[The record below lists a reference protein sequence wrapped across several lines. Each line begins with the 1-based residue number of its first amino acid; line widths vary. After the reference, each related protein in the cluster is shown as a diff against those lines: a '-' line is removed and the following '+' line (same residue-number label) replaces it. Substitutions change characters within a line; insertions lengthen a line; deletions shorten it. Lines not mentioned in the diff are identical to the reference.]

1 MPDINNK
8 IVKDINY
15 LGKDFNSLRENLIEF
30 AKTYYPN
37 TVNDFN
43 ESSPGMMFLETS
55 AYVGDLLSYYIDN
68 QFKESMLPYAQEK
81 RNVTAM
87 AQALGYVPRQTTA
100 ASVNIDVFQT
110 VPAIGAGN
118 TNRPDF
124 RYALAVDSGA
134 TVIAENGSVFRN
146 KQPID
151 FSYSGSNDL
160 TDTSIFTTDDTTGE
174 ATYYLLKKNI
184 KFESG
189 KVASETFSVGTAKP
203 FLQLA
208 LGRSNI
214 IDIISVTDAND
225 NEYHQVPYLAQ
236 DTIYKEITNN
246 QFNDPELTQY
256 NHETPYLLKQKRT
269 SKRYI
274 NRVREDGKM
283 IIEFGAGGN
292 IQPDEEIIPN
302 PNNVGS
308 ILPGVASQL
317 DKAIDPTNF
326 MHTRTYGQ
334 APGNTVITVTY
345 TYGGGME
352 DNVPSQT
359 ITKIDTLKISS
370 TGNGLDETLFNNT
383 KASIALINPGAA
395 QGGRQGETIE
405 EIRRNALA
413 YFNAQNRCVT
423 RDDYMIRVMTM
434 PSRFGSV
441 AKAFVA
447 QDEQLNNHTKLHKL
461 NNPLAIN
468 MYTLGYDANKK
479 LITNNEAT
487 KENIKNYLTPFRIL
501 TDSVTLKDAFIINV
515 GLDFEIVTLPGF
527 NSNDVLLKCIDE
539 MVNHF
544 NIDRWQINEPIIVS
558 DIISLLI
565 SVKGV
570 QSVPTANI
578 INFFDKEQGYSGN
591 VYDIKT
597 ATRDGVVYPALDPS
611 IFEVKY
617 PRSDIKGRVTNI

>member
-68 QFKESMLPYAQEK
+68 QFKESMLPYATEK

-87 AQALGYVPRQTTA
+87 AQALGYIPRQTTA
-100 ASVNIDVFQT
+100 AAVNVDIFQT
-110 VPAIGAGN
+110 VPSIGAGN
-118 TNRPDF
+118 NNKPDF

-208 LGRSNI
+208 LGRGNI
-214 IDIISVTDAND
+214 IDIIKVTDAND
-225 NEYHQVPYLAQ
+225 NEYQQVPYLAQ

-274 NRVREDGKM
+274 SRVREDGKM
-283 IIEFGAGGN
+283 IVEFGAGGN
-292 IQPDEEIIPN
+292 VQPDEEIIPN

-334 APGNTVITVTY
+334 APGNTIITIQY
-345 TYGGGME
+345 TYGGGIE
-352 DNVPSQT
+352 DNVASQA

-370 TGNGLDETLFNNT
+370 AGNGLDETLFNNT
-383 KASIALINPGAA
+383 KNSIALINPGAA
-395 QGGRQGETIE
+395 QGGRQGETVE

-413 YFNAQNRCVT
+413 YFNAQGRCVT

-441 AKAFVA
+441 AKAYVA
-447 QDEQLNNHTKLHKL
+447 QDEQLNNHSKLHKL

-479 LITNNEAT
+479 LIENNNAT
-487 KENIKNYLTPFRIL
+487 KENIKNYLTPYRML
-501 TDSVTLKDAFIINV
+501 TDSVTLKNAFIINI

-527 NSNDVLLKCIDE
+527 NSNDILLKCIDE
-539 MVNHF
+539 MVHHF
-544 NIDRWQINEPIIVS
+544 NIDRWQINEPILLS
-558 DIISLLI
+558 DILSLLI

-578 INFFDKEQGYSGN
+578 INFFDAEQGYSGN

-597 ATRDGVVYPALDPS
+597 ATREGVVYPALDPS

-617 PRSDIKGRVTNI
+617 PKSDIKGRVTNI

>member
-1 MPDINNK
+1 
-8 IVKDINY
+8 
-15 LGKDFNSLRENLIEF
+15 
-30 AKTYYPN
+30 
-37 TVNDFN
+37 
-43 ESSPGMMFLETS
+43 
-55 AYVGDLLSYYIDN
+55 
-68 QFKESMLPYAQEK
+68 
-81 RNVTAM
+81 
-87 AQALGYVPRQTTA
+87 
-100 ASVNIDVFQT
+100 
-110 VPAIGAGN
+110 
-118 TNRPDF
+118 
-124 RYALAVDSGA
+124 
-134 TVIAENGSVFRN
+134 
-146 KQPID
+146 
-151 FSYSGSNDL
+151 
-160 TDTSIFTTDDTTGE
+160 
-174 ATYYLLKKNI
+174 
-184 KFESG
+184 
-189 KVASETFSVGTAKP
+189 
-203 FLQLA
+203 
-208 LGRSNI
+208 
-214 IDIISVTDAND
+214 
-225 NEYHQVPYLAQ
+225 
-236 DTIYKEITNN
+236 
-246 QFNDPELTQY
+246 
-256 NHETPYLLKQKRT
+256 
-269 SKRYI
+269 
-274 NRVREDGKM
+274 M

-292 IQPDEEIIPN
+292 IQADEEIIPN

-308 ILPGVASQL
+308 ILPGVAGQL

-326 MHTRTYGQ
+326 MHTRTYGP
-334 APGNTVITVTY
+334 APGNTTLTVHY
-345 TYGGGME
+345 TYGGGIE
-352 DNVPSQT
+352 DNVSSQT
-359 ITKIDTLKISS
+359 ITKIDTLNISS

-383 KASIALINPGAA
+383 KSSIALINPGAA
-395 QGGRQGETIE
+395 QGGRQGETVE

-441 AKAFVA
+441 AKAYVA

-501 TDSVTLKDAFIINV
+501 TDSVTLKDAFIINI

-539 MVNHF
+539 MVDHF
-544 NIDRWQINEPIIVS
+544 NIDRWQINEPVILS
-558 DIISLLI
+558 DILSLLI

-617 PRSDIKGRVTNI
+617 PKSDIKGRVTNI

>member
-15 LGKDFNSLRENLIEF
+15 LGKDFGSLRENLIEF

-68 QFKESMLPYAQEK
+68 QFKESMLPYASEK
-81 RNVTAM
+81 RNVIAM
-87 AQALGYVPRQTTA
+87 AQALGYVPKLTSA
-100 ASVNIDVFQT
+100 AAVNVDVFQT

-118 TNRPDF
+118 TNKPDF
-124 RYALAVDSGA
+124 RYSLKVNAGSTIA
-134 TVIAENGSVFRN
+134 AENGSVFRN

-160 TDTSIFTTDDTTGE
+160 TDATIFTTDDTTGE

-189 KVASETFSVGTAKP
+189 KVATETFSIGTAKP

-208 LGRSNI
+208 LSRRDI
-214 IDIISVTDAND
+214 IDITSVTDSNN

-246 QFNDPELTQY
+246 QFNDPDLTQY

-269 SKRYI
+269 AKKYI
-274 NRVREDGKM
+274 SRIREDGRM
-283 IIEFGAGGN
+283 IIEFGAGSSV
-292 IQPDEEIIPN
+292 IPDEEIIPN

-308 ILPGVASQL
+308 ILPGVVSQL
-317 DKAIDPTNF
+317 NKAIDPTNF
-326 MHTRTYGQ
+326 LHTQTYGQ
-334 APGNTVITVTY
+334 APGNTTITVQY
-345 TYGGGME
+345 TYGGGIE

-359 ITKIDTLKISS
+359 ITKIDTMKIMSS
-370 TGNGLDETLFNNT
+370 GTGLDQTLFNNT

-395 QGGRQGETIE
+395 QGGRQGESVE
-405 EIRRNALA
+405 EIRQNALA

-423 RDDYMIRVMTM
+423 RDDYMIRAMTM
-434 PSRFGSV
+434 PPRFGSI
-441 AKAFVA
+441 AKVFVT
-447 QDEQLNNHTKLHKL
+447 QDEQLNNHSKLHKL

-468 MYTLGYDANKK
+468 MYTLGYNADKK
-479 LITNNEAT
+479 LISNNDAT
-487 KENIKNYLTPFRIL
+487 KTNLKNYITPYRIL

-527 NSNDVLLKCIDE
+527 NSNDILLKCIDK
-539 MVNHF
+539 VIRHF
-544 NIDRWQINEPIIVS
+544 NIDRWQINEPIILS
-558 DIISLLI
+558 DIFNMLI
-565 SVKGV
+565 GIKGV
-570 QSVPTANI
+570 QSVPRADV
-578 INFFDKEQGYSGN
+578 INFFDSEQGYAGN
-591 VYDIKT
+591 VYDIQT

-611 IFEVKY
+611 IFEVRY
-617 PRSDIKGRVTNI
+617 PKSDIKGRVTNI

>member
-68 QFKESMLPYAQEK
+68 QFKESMLPYATEK

-100 ASVNIDVFQT
+100 AAVNVDVFQT
-110 VPAIGAGN
+110 VPSIGAGN
-118 TNRPDF
+118 SNRPDY
-124 RYALAVDSGA
+124 RYSMAIDSGA

-208 LGRSNI
+208 LGRKNI
-214 IDIISVTDAND
+214 IEIINVTDAND
-225 NEYHQVPYLAQ
+225 NEYHSVPYLAQ

-246 QFNDPELTQY
+246 QFNDPALTQY

-274 NRVREDGKM
+274 TRVREDGAM

-292 IQPDEEIIPN
+292 IQADEEIIPN
-302 PNNVGS
+302 P
-308 ILPGVASQL
+308 
-317 DKAIDPTNF
+317 
-326 MHTRTYGQ
+326 
-334 APGNTVITVTY
+334 TVHY
-345 TYGGGME
+345 TYGGGIE
-352 DNVPSQT
+352 DNVSSQT
-359 ITKIDTLKISS
+359 ITKIDTLNILS

-383 KASIALINPGAA
+383 KSSIALINPGAA
-395 QGGRQGETIE
+395 QGGRQGETVE

-434 PSRFGSV
+434 PARFGSV
-441 AKAFVA
+441 AKAYVA

-501 TDSVTLKDAFIINV
+501 TDSVTLKDAFIINI

-539 MVNHF
+539 MVHHF
-544 NIDRWQINEPIIVS
+544 NIDRWQINEPVILS
-558 DIISLLI
+558 DILSLLI

-578 INFFDKEQGYSGN
+578 INFFDKEQNYSGN

-617 PRSDIKGRVTNI
+617 PKSDIKGRVTNI

>member
-1 MPDINNK
+1 MI
-8 IVKDINY
+8 
-15 LGKDFNSLRENLIEF
+15 R
-30 AKTYYPN
+30 
-37 TVNDFN
+37 
-43 ESSPGMMFLETS
+43 
-55 AYVGDLLSYYIDN
+55 
-68 QFKESMLPYAQEK
+68 
-81 RNVTAM
+81 
-87 AQALGYVPRQTTA
+87 
-100 ASVNIDVFQT
+100 ASVASAAPPAYTNLNED
-110 VPAIGAGN
+110 PAIGAGN
-118 TNRPDF
+118 TNRPDY
-124 RYALAVDSGA
+124 RYSMAIDSGA

-208 LGRSNI
+208 LGRKNI
-214 IDIISVTDAND
+214 IEIIKVTDAND
-225 NEYHQVPYLAQ
+225 NEYHSVPYLAQ

-246 QFNDPELTQY
+246 QFNDPSLTQY

-274 NRVREDGKM
+274 TRVREDGAM

-292 IQPDEEIIPN
+292 VQADEEIIPN

-308 ILPGVASQL
+308 ILPGVAGQL

-334 APGNTVITVTY
+334 APGNTTITVQY
-345 TYGGGME
+345 TYGGGIE
-352 DNVPSQT
+352 DNVSSQT
-359 ITKIDTLKISS
+359 ITKIDTLNISS

-383 KASIALINPGAA
+383 KSSIALINPGAA
-395 QGGRQGETIE
+395 QGGRQGETVE

-441 AKAFVA
+441 AKAYVA
-447 QDEQLNNHTKLHKL
+447 QDEQLNNQ
-461 NNPLAIN
+461 A
-468 MYTLGYDANKK
+468 Y
-479 LITNNEAT
+479 
-487 KENIKNYLTPFRIL
+487 
-501 TDSVTLKDAFIINV
+501 
-515 GLDFEIVTLPGF
+515 
-527 NSNDVLLKCIDE
+527 
-539 MVNHF
+539 
-544 NIDRWQINEPIIVS
+544 
-558 DIISLLI
+558 LI
-565 SVKGV
+565 SE
-570 QSVPTANI
+570 S
-578 INFFDKEQGYSGN
+578 Y
-591 VYDIKT
+591 
-597 ATRDGVVYPALDPS
+597 
-611 IFEVKY
+611 
-617 PRSDIKGRVTNI
+617 

>member
-15 LGKDFNSLRENLIEF
+15 LGKDFGALRENLIEF

-68 QFKESMLPYAQEK
+68 QFKESMLPYATEK
-81 RNVTAM
+81 RNVIQL
-87 AQALGYVPRQTTA
+87 AQALGYIPKLTSA

-118 TNRPDF
+118 TNRPDYK
-124 RYALAVDSGA
+124 YALTIETGA
-134 TVIAENGSVFRN
+134 TVVAENGSVFRN

-160 TDTSIFTTDDTTGE
+160 TDTTIFTTDDTTGE
-174 ATYYLLKKNI
+174 ATYYLLKKNV
-184 KFESG
+184 KFDSG
-189 KVASETFSVGTAKP
+189 KVAEETFSVGTAKP

-208 LGRSNI
+208 LSRKNI
-214 IDIISVTDAND
+214 IEIISVTDANN

-246 QFNDPELTQY
+246 QFNDPDLTQY
-256 NHETPYLLKQKRT
+256 NHETPYMLKQKRT
-269 SKRYI
+269 SKRFI
-274 NRVREDGKM
+274 ARIREDGRM
-283 IIEFGAGGN
+283 IIEFGSGGN
-292 IQPDEEIIPN
+292 VTPDEEMIPN

-308 ILPGVASQL
+308 ILPGVTSQL
-317 DKAIDPTNF
+317 NKPIDPTNF
-326 MHTRTYGQ
+326 MHTQTYGQ
-334 APGNTVITVTY
+334 APGNTTMTVKY

-359 ITKIDTLKISS
+359 ITKVDMLKI
-370 TGNGLDETLFNNT
+370 TTDGLGLDTTLFNNT

-395 QGGRQGETIE
+395 QGGRQGETVE
-405 EIRRNALA
+405 EIRQNALA
-413 YFNAQNRCVT
+413 HFNAQNRCVT
-423 RDDYMIRVMTM
+423 RDDYMIRAMTM
-434 PSRFGSV
+434 PSRFGSI
-441 AKAFVA
+441 AKVFVT
-447 QDEQLNNHTKLHKL
+447 QDEQLNNHSKLHKL

-468 MYTLGYDANKK
+468 MYTLGYNASKQ
-479 LITNNEAT
+479 LITNNAAT
-487 KENIKNYLTPFRIL
+487 KTNLKNYITPYRIL
-501 TDSVTLKDAFIINV
+501 TDSITLKDAFIINIGV
-515 GLDFEIVTLPGF
+515 DFEIVTLPGF

-539 MVNHF
+539 LIKFF
-544 NIDRWQINEPIIVS
+544 NIDRWQINEPIILS
-558 DIISLLI
+558 DIINMLI
-565 SVKGV
+565 GIKGV
-570 QSVPTANI
+570 QSVPRADI
-578 INFFDKEQGYSGN
+578 INFFDAEQGYAGN
-591 VYDIKT
+591 VYEIKS

-611 IFEVKY
+611 IFEVRWPK
-617 PRSDIKGRVTNI
+617 SDIKGRVTNI